1 MTDALLTGPDQ
12 KEALSLIYAQAVA
25 ARAGYV
31 TEVPRTDRDSVDM
44 CISAGGRMRPRI
56 DLQLKATVNLKR
68 PGDGFLHFPLGIKNY
83 NDLRIIEVQSLRLLV
98 VLDLPKEEQ
107 RWMTITQDELI
118 LRHRAYWLNLQG
130 YEETANQSSVTV
142 RIPEENLFNVESLRT
157 LMEQSRTGGSR

>member
-1 MTDALLTGPDQ
+1 MTDALLTVPDQ

-31 TEVPRTDRDSVDM
+31 TEVPSMDRDSVDL
-44 CISAGGRMRPRI
+44 CIRAGGRMRPLL
-56 DLQLKATVNLKR
+56 DLQLKATVNLER
-68 PGDGFLHFPLGIKNY
+68 PLDGFLHFPLGIKNY
-83 NDLRIIEVQSLRLLV
+83 NDLRTEGQILRLLV
-98 VLDLPKEEQ
+98 VLDLPKDEQ

-142 RIPEENLFNVESLRT
+142 RIPEENLFNVEGLRT
-157 LMEQSRTGGSR
+157 LMEQSRKGGNR

>member
-1 MTDALLTGPDQ
+1 MTDALLTVSDQ
-12 KEALSLIYAQAVA
+12 KEALSLVYARAVA

-31 TEVPRTDRDSVDM
+31 TEVPSPDRDSVDL
-44 CISAGGRMRPRI
+44 CIRAGGRIRPLL

-83 NDLRIIEVQSLRLLV
+83 NDLRIESLILRLLV
-98 VLDLPKEEQ
+98 VLDLPKKKQ

>member
-1 MTDALLTGPDQ
+1 MIDALLTVSDQ
-12 KEALSLIYAQAVA
+12 KEALSLIYARAVA

-31 TEVPRTDRDSVDM
+31 TEVLSPDRDSVDL
-44 CISAGGRMRPRI
+44 CIRAGGRIRPLL

-83 NDLRIIEVQSLRLLV
+83 NDLRIESLILRLLV

>member
-12 KEALSLIYAQAVA
+12 KEALSLIYARAVA

-31 TEVPRTDRDSVDM
+31 TEVPSTDRDSVDL
-44 CISAGGRMRPRI
+44 CIRAGGRMRPLL
-56 DLQLKATVNLKR
+56 DLQLKATINLKR
-68 PGDGFLHFPLGIKNY
+68 SRDGFLHFRLCIKNY
-83 NDLRIIEVQSLRLLV
+83 NDLRIEVQSLRLLV

-130 YEETANQSSVTV
+130 REETANQSSVTV

>member
-1 MTDALLTGPDQ
+1 MTDALLTVSDQ
-12 KEALSLIYAQAVA
+12 KEALSLIYARAVA

-31 TEVPRTDRDSVDM
+31 TEVLSPDRDSVDL
-44 CISAGGRMRPRI
+44 CIHAGGRMRPLL
-56 DLQLKATVNLKR
+56 DLQLKATINLKR
-68 PGDGFLHFPLGIKNY
+68 SRDGFLHFRLRIKNY
-83 NDLRIIEVQSLRLLV
+83 NDLRIKVQSLRLLV
-98 VLDLPKEEQ
+98 VLDLPKKKQ